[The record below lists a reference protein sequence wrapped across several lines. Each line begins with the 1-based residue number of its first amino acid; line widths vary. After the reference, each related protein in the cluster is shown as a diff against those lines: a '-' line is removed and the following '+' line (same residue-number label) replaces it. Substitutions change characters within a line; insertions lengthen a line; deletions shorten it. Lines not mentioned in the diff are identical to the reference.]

1 MWAWER
7 MKEKGWERDVDMG
20 NGRGWHKDV
29 GKEKRRRDMGV
40 GSGEEE
46 GYAHGIGGEEEIG
59 LWKMVERG
67 YGKWGEGRHK
77 DVGKRGEREMGLWE
91 IGKREGYGCKKRE
104 AKRYGHGKRE
114 ECGYGKWG
122 KGSIGIWKKRVKK
135 VNER

>member
-67 YGKWGEGRHK
+67 VMES
-77 DVGKRGEREMGLWE
+77 GEREGIRM
-91 IGKREGYGCKKRE
+91 
-104 AKRYGHGKRE
+104 
-114 ECGYGKWG
+114 WG
-122 KGSIGIWKKRVKK
+122 KG
-135 VNER
+135 ERERWGCGK